1 MARNR
6 ILVVALVLVG
16 FHAPLWADV
25 NRYMVFFSD
34 KDNSSYSISKPQD
47 FLSEKA
53 IERRINHKIPI
64 TINDIPVNRHYVDS
78 LIDMGIKVFYQSKW
92 MNGVLV
98 ESDQETIGTVESK
111 GFVSR
116 TEMVAP
122 GPVGTARKG
131 FIFKSLTIN
140 SQYQTLPTDAQNNM
154 LGISNMHK
162 DGFRGEGMTIA
173 VFDGGFQNVNTLPFF
188 QHLYE
193 NQSIRAKHNF
203 ISNNDS
209 IYQYDDHGTGVLS
222 CLAGYDPNQYIGAA
236 YKADYILCVT
246 EDVFSEYRIEEYNW
260 LFAAEFADSAG
271 TDVINSSLGYNSFD
285 DASMNYTYEHVD
297 GRTAVITKAASF
309 AASKGILV
317 VTSAGNEGNNGW
329 RHIVPPADAD
339 SIIAVGAVNES
350 LILSYFSSLGP
361 TFDGRMKPELV
372 AMGQNTKIISLNGN
386 IRSGNGTSYAAP
398 LIAGLAAGVW
408 QAFPQLNNYDLIQLL
423 KKSASHTL
431 SPNNEFG
438 YGVPSYE
445 TARVLK
451 LQSMPPPRLIVY
463 PNPLK
468 ENHFYIEQKLGYVAL
483 RPEIEMFNLAGEL
496 VSRLMIRKS
505 TFENRYEVNIPN
517 IPSGVYILAIAAD
530 NGVSKVKLVKN

>member
-1 MARNR
+1 MGRIR
-6 ILVVALVLVG
+6 ILVTTLFLAG
-16 FHAPLWADV
+16 IFTNGWADT
-25 NRYMVFFSD
+25 NRYMVFFAD
-34 KDNSSYSISKPQD
+34 KTNSTYSVSKPQE

-53 IERRINHKIPI
+53 IERRLNQKIPI
-64 TINDIPVNRHYVDS
+64 GVNDLPVNRHYIDS
-78 LIDMGIKVFYQSKW
+78 LQDLGIKVFYQSRW

-98 ESDQETIGTVESK
+98 ETDQETIGDLVGKSY
-111 GFVSR
+111 VSR

-122 GPVGTARKG
+122 GPVGYARKG

-154 LGISNMHK
+154 LGIEKMHK

-173 VFDGGFQNVNTLPFF
+173 VFDGGFQNVHSLPFF
-188 QHLYE
+188 QHLYD
-193 NQSIRAKHNF
+193 NNRIVAKHNF
-203 ISNNDS
+203 IANNDS
-209 IYQYDDHGTGVLS
+209 VYQYDDHGTGVLS
-222 CLAGYDPNQYIGAA
+222 CLAGYDPNQYIGVA

-246 EDVFSEYRIEEYNW
+246 EDIFSEYRIEEYNW

-271 TDVINSSLGYNSFD
+271 VDVINSSLGYNTFD
-285 DASMNYTYEHVD
+285 DYSMDYTYDQLD
-297 GRTAVITKAASF
+297 GRTAVITRAASL

-339 SIIAVGAVNES
+339 SIIAVGAVNEN
-350 LILSYFSSLGP
+350 LMLSYFSSLGP

-408 QAFPQLNNYDLIQLL
+408 QAFPRMNNYELIQLL
-423 KKSASHTL
+423 KKTASHNL

-438 YGVPSYE
+438 YGAPNYE
-445 TARVLK
+445 SARLLYNSK
-451 LQSMPPPRLIVY
+451 LPPPRLIVY

-468 ENHFYIEQKLGYVAL
+468 ENQFYIEQKFGYVAL
-483 RPEIEMFNLAGEL
+483 RPEIEMFNLAGEFI
-496 VSRLMIRKS
+496 SRLVIRKS
-505 TFENRYEVNIPN
+505 IFENRYEVNIPN

-530 NGVSKVKLVKN
+530 NGVNRVKLVKN